1 VGAKLELEEFRMAEH
16 IFHLK
21 ANWPGLR
28 NDVGEIEAGN
38 LKTKISIPSEMDG
51 PGVGTNPDEMLLG
64 AAATC
69 YIITLAAMMERS
81 HLQKEALMMESE
93 GIVDVTNGVFT
104 YKKII
109 HRPKIILKSG
119 ASEKEVEMAVRLA
132 KKAET
137 SCMISRAIQGN
148 VEMELQATVEV
159 AAE

>member
-1 VGAKLELEEFRMAEH
+1 MAEH
-16 IFHLK
+16 LFHLT

-28 NDVGEIEAGN
+28 NDVGTIDAGN
-38 LKTKISIPSEMDG
+38 LKTEVSIPPEMDG

-81 HLQKEALMMESE
+81 KLEKEELTMESV
-93 GIVDVTNGVFT
+93 GIVDVTNGVIT

-109 HRPKIILKSG
+109 HKPRIVLKANATERDKSL
-119 ASEKEVEMAVRLA
+119 ALRLA
-132 KKAET
+132 EKAET

-148 VEMELQATVEV
+148 VVVELEAIIEIKVNNIE
-159 AAE
+159 

>member
-1 VGAKLELEEFRMAEH
+1 MAEH
-16 IFHLK
+16 VFHLK

-28 NDVGEIEAGN
+28 NDVGDIEVGN
-38 LKTKISIPSEMDG
+38 LQTQVSIPPEMDG

-81 HLQKEALMMESE
+81 GLEKETLTMESE
-93 GIVDVTNGVFT
+93 GIVEVTKGVIT

-109 HRPKIILKSG
+109 HRPRVVLRSG
-119 ASEKEVEMAVRLA
+119 ASDKDRELALRLA

-137 SCMISRAIQGN
+137 SCMISRAVKGN
-148 VEMELQATVEV
+148 VEIDLEATVEV
-159 AAE
+159 AVG

>member
-1 VGAKLELEEFRMAEH
+1 MTEH
-16 IFHLK
+16 HFHLI

-28 NDVGEIEAGN
+28 NDIGEIEAGN
-38 LKTKISIPSEMDG
+38 LKTKISIPPEMDG

-81 HLQKEALMMESE
+81 SLEKESLTMESE
-93 GIVDVTNGVFT
+93 AIVDVTNGVFT

-109 HRPKIILKSG
+109 HRPHVVLKKN
-119 ASEKEVEMAVRLA
+119 ATEREIALAEKLA
-132 KKAET
+132 QKAET

-148 VEMELQATVEV
+148 VELELQAAVEV
-159 AAE
+159 AS

>member
-1 VGAKLELEEFRMAEH
+1 MTEH
-16 IFHLK
+16 RFHLK

-28 NDVGEIEAGN
+28 NDVGDIEAGN
-38 LKTKISIPSEMDG
+38 LRTKVSIPPEMDG

-81 HLQKEALMMESE
+81 GLEKESLTMESD
-93 GIVDVTNGVFT
+93 GIVDVTKGIIT

-109 HRPKIILKSG
+109 HRPHIVLKAT
-119 ASEKEVEMAVRLA
+119 ASEKDQSLAEKLA

-148 VEMELQATVEV
+148 VEIELYPAVEITT
-159 AAE
+159 ES

>member
-1 VGAKLELEEFRMAEH
+1 MTEH
-16 IFHLK
+16 VFHLK

-28 NDVGEIEAGN
+28 NDVGDIKVGN
-38 LKTKISIPSEMDG
+38 LQTQVSIPLEMDG

-81 HLQKEALMMESE
+81 GLEKETLTMESE
-93 GIVDVTNGVFT
+93 GIVEVTKGVIT

-109 HRPKIILKSG
+109 HRPRVVLRSG
-119 ASEKEVEMAVRLA
+119 ASDKDRELALRLA

-137 SCMISRAIQGN
+137 SCMISRAVKGN
-148 VEMELQATVEV
+148 VEIDLEATVEV
-159 AAE
+159 AVG